1 MIWNWY
7 LRPVLLAA
15 TLPLVALAALL
26 CVTLDV
32 DGVALGSDFDGATIP
47 NEIGTAEGLPKLIDH
62 LAAAGYGETLLA
74 ATLAGSP
81 SAWITTPAG
90 AIALRCE
97 AL

>member
-32 DGVALGSDFDGATIP
+32 DGVALGSGCSSAS
-47 NEIGTAEGLPKLIDH
+47 GL
-62 LAAAGYGETLLA
+62 
-74 ATLAGSP
+74 
-81 SAWITTPAG
+81 
-90 AIALRCE
+90 
-97 AL
+97 